1 MMRRHRRLGA
11 LVTALLCLPWALAAP
26 AARGTPTSEEV
37 QAQIAQFEAS
47 YAQLAAAVND
57 NARQV
62 AQAQADL
69 DATSTQVVVAQAD
82 LAQAQARV
90 TQIALTQLQDRDLS
104 QSFLLLT
111 SPDSAT
117 LLQRL
122 TTVSQVDYQVEN
134 LVIQLTQR
142 QADLARLQSTREA
155 AVATLAQR
163 GPELEA
169 QMADLKAKEAEA
181 RNLLATVVS
190 PRNVGDNGGLTAHAI
205 TVKQT
210 LAGVFPQITNIG
222 GYRAGDWGEHGQG
235 RALDVMIPNPSSA
248 AGVELGD
255 SIARWCQDNALTLG
269 VQYLIWRQ
277 RYWQA
282 GWGPNSWQWMADRG
296 SPTQNHYDH
305 VHISL
310 KS

>member
-1 MMRRHRRLGA
+1 M
-11 LVTALLCLPWALAAP
+11 CLPLVLAVP
-26 AARGTPTSEEV
+26 ARGAPTSEEV
-37 QAQIAQFEAS
+37 QAQIAQFQAS
-47 YAQLAAAVND
+47 YAQLAAAVDD
-57 NARQV
+57 NQRQV
-62 AQAQADL
+62 TQAQTDL
-69 DATSTQVVVAQAD
+69 DATSAQLGQAQAD
-82 LAQAQARV
+82 LAQAQTQVA
-90 TQIALTQLQDRDLS
+90 QIALTQLQDRDLS
-104 QSFLLLT
+104 QSLMLLT

-117 LLQRL
+117 LMERL
-122 TTVSQVDYQVEN
+122 TTVSQVDYHAAHIVA
-134 LVIQLTQR
+134 QLTLK
-142 QADLARLQSTREA
+142 QADLARLQATRQA

-163 GPELEA
+163 GPQLEA

-190 PRNVGDNGGLTAHAI
+190 PRQVGDNGGLTPHAI

-210 LAGVFPQITNIG
+210 LAGVFPQITNVG

-296 SPTQNHYDH
+296 SPTANHYDH
-305 VHISL
+305 VHITL
-310 KS
+310 KT